1 MVRVV
6 WEFPAM
12 TEIVSF
18 PGERAIAIKEACAW
32 LARIDSGNLSNAEK
46 AELNKW
52 IRAKELHKI
61 ELERLATIWDKIE
74 DADIDVDAADQR
86 GEVNNTTSEQQFE
99 NNKYV
104 NKGKTRIFISVA
116 ASLILCISVGLG
128 LHFHNIAQFKSTNG
142 KYTTDIGGQQTVQ
155 LADGSKIRLNTDTL
169 VEVNYHD
176 GQRNIHLYKG
186 EAHFDVASDPER
198 PFIVK
203 ARKGDV
209 MALGTIFSVR
219 VKNDRVNVIVEEGK
233 VRIRANES
241 IERFEDEQFEITE
254 EILEE
259 SDKNNTVVANAGKN
273 VIFGE
278 QEIESIVQ
286 EEKETI
292 ERKFSW
298 RQGMLAFDDEPLSD
312 VIEEVSRYTSNKI
325 IIGDPNIRTLRV
337 GGYYPIGK
345 LQAIFDALEL
355 NLGLQINKVDERTYY
370 ITFNES

>member
-1 MVRVV
+1 
-6 WEFPAM
+6 M
-12 TEIVSF
+12 TEFVDF
-18 PGERAIAIKEACAW
+18 PNEKAIIIKEACAW
-32 LARIDSGNLSNAEK
+32 LALMDSRNLSDIEK
-46 AELNKW
+46 AKLNKW
-52 IRAKELHKI
+52 VRANELHKV
-61 ELERLATIWDKIE
+61 ELERLATIWDNIE
-74 DADIDVDAADQR
+74 AADIDIAAVDQSV
-86 GEVNNTTSEQQFE
+86 EIHKSTTEKRFE
-99 NNKYV
+99 NSKNSNKS
-104 NKGKTRIFISVA
+104 RSRLLISIA
-116 ASLILCISVGLG
+116 ASLFLCISVGIG

-142 KYTTDIGGQQTVQ
+142 KYTTDIGGQQTVL

-209 MALGTIFSVR
+209 LALGTIFSVR

-233 VRIRANES
+233 VRIRANENFDRPIS
-241 IERFEDEQFEITE
+241 DPLAITDEAIEDNEI
-254 EILEE
+254 
-259 SDKNNTVVANAGKN
+259 NTTIVASAGKN

-278 QEIESIVQ
+278 QEIESIIQ
-286 EEKETI
+286 EEKEEI

-312 VIEEVSRYTSNKI
+312 VIEEVSRYTSSKI

-345 LQAIFDALEL
+345 IHAIFDALEL
-355 NLGLQINKVDERTYY
+355 NLGLHVKKVDERTYY
-370 ITFNES
+370 ITYNES

>member
-1 MVRVV
+1 
-6 WEFPAM
+6 M

>member
-1 MVRVV
+1 LT
-6 WEFPAM
+6 EF
-12 TEIVSF
+12 VDF
-18 PGERAIAIKEACAW
+18 PNEKAIIIKEACAW
-32 LARIDSGNLSNAEK
+32 LALMDSRNLSDIEK
-46 AELNKW
+46 AKLNKW
-52 IRAKELHKI
+52 VRANELHKV
-61 ELERLATIWDKIE
+61 ELERLATIWDNIE
-74 DADIDVDAADQR
+74 AADIDIAAVDQSV
-86 GEVNNTTSEQQFE
+86 EIHKSTTEKRFE
-99 NNKYV
+99 NSKNSNKS
-104 NKGKTRIFISVA
+104 RSRLLISIA
-116 ASLILCISVGLG
+116 ASLFLCISVGIG

-142 KYTTDIGGQQTVQ
+142 KYTTDIGGQQTVL

-209 MALGTIFSVR
+209 LALGTIFSVR

-233 VRIRANES
+233 VRIRANENFDRPIS
-241 IERFEDEQFEITE
+241 DPLAITDEAIEDNEI
-254 EILEE
+254 
-259 SDKNNTVVANAGKN
+259 NTTIVASAGKN

-278 QEIESIVQ
+278 QEIESIIQ
-286 EEKETI
+286 EEKEEI

-312 VIEEVSRYTSNKI
+312 VIEEVSRYTSSKI

-345 LQAIFDALEL
+345 IHAIFDALEL
-355 NLGLQINKVDERTYY
+355 NLGLHVKKVDERTYY
-370 ITFNES
+370 ITYNES